1 MFFLTICDNEYKI
14 CWKIHHILIIIFI
27 IQFLLSLYFKIST
40 NYKIQIYTILS
51 TLYKLQY
58 LLESKSYKYFK
69 GTI

>member
-14 CWKIHHILIIIFI
+14 CWKIHHTLIVFI

-58 LLESKSYKYFK
+58 LLESKSHKYFK
-69 GTI
+69 GTT